1 MPIKLSYCIV
11 PVILCC
17 YLKGRAQDTTS
28 GKQLEEVVVTAT
40 RTLRSIKNVP
50 VPVTVIT
57 QDKIERIGALRLNE
71 VLAEQAGLQIISDH
85 GTGIQVQGLSADY
98 ILILIDGE
106 PVIGRTAG
114 TLDLT
119 RL

>member
-1 MPIKLSYCIV
+1 MPLKFTYCLVWALLCACLCKAQTDTLS
-11 PVILCC
+11 
-17 YLKGRAQDTTS
+17 
-28 GKQLEEVVVTAT
+28 EVVITAT
-40 RTLRSIKNVP
+40 RTPRSIKNVP

-71 VLAEQAGLQIISDH
+71 LLSEQAGLQIITDH
-85 GTGIQVQGLSADY
+85 GTGIQLQGLSADY

-114 TLDLT
+114 TLDLS
-119 RL
+119 RLAVG